1 MSKAIYPGSFDPVTF
16 GHIDVVH
23 RAVKVFGGLTL
34 AIVKN
39 PEKKGLFTLDERVD
53 MLRDATKGTRGIRI
67 DTFDGLLVD
76 YVKKRGANVIVRG
89 LRAIS
94 DFEYEFQM
102 ALTNRKLNE
111 DIETMFLMSSDQ
123 YSYLSS
129 RAIKEI
135 SALGGDV
142 RQFVPAYVAAQ
153 LKKKV
158 ASK

>member
-1 MSKAIYPGSFDPVTF
+1 MSKVIYPGSFDPVTF
-16 GHIDVVH
+16 GHIDVVK
-23 RAVKVFGGLTL
+23 RALKVFGGLTL

-53 MLRDATKGTRGIRI
+53 MLKHVTRGTKGIRI

-76 YVKKRGANVIVRG
+76 YVRKKGANVIVRG

-102 ALTNRKLNE
+102 ALTNRKL
-111 DIETMFLMSSDQ
+111 DDHIETMFLMSSEQ

-135 SALGGDV
+135 AALGGDV
-142 RQFVPAYVAAQ
+142 RHFVPAYVAAQ
-153 LKKKV
+153 LKKKL
-158 ASK
+158 ALK